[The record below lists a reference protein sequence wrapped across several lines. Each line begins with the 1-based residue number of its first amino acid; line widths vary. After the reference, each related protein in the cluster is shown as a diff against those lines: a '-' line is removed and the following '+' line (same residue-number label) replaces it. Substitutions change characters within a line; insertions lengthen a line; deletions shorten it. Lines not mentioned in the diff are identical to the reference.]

1 MRRRRESPYDNIKLQ
16 DPSSRED
23 PSTNLQYECPAIA
36 HFGFWSLV
44 FLWCLE
50 LGGWIFLMRL
60 GTVIGRV
67 TVSQTVPALK
77 GARWLI
83 VSPFTREH
91 FQQGTDTPPGMS
103 KDPSLVVYDDLG
115 GGVGQTIG
123 FVEGREAASPFDQ
136 PTPVD
141 AINAALVDEIFYNP
155 FTK

>member
-1 MRRRRESPYDNIKLQ
+1 M
-16 DPSSRED
+16 
-23 PSTNLQYECPAIA
+23 
-36 HFGFWSLV
+36 
-44 FLWCLE
+44 
-50 LGGWIFLMRL
+50 

-67 TVSQTVPALK
+67 TLSVTVPALE

-91 FQQGTDTPPGMS
+91 FQRGTETPAGLS

-123 FVEGREAASPFDQ
+123 FVEGAEASAPFEM

-141 AINAALVDEIFYNP
+141 AINAALVDEIFYSP